1 MTERTPEQPE
11 RPACT
16 TPLPS
21 EPVPLGA
28 TVPLPSS
35 FSQSRIVGSGPL
47 TGSLR
52 VADLQDKMLGEFRLL
67 RRLGGGGMAEVWLA
81 EQTSLHRQ
89 VAVKVMRPDIQAD
102 EMCRKRFE
110 QEAHAA
116 AGLNHPNIVQV
127 YAIGE
132 AEGIRFIAQEYV
144 QGLNMR
150 DYIAKKG
157 PPPVQIAMHIMKQ
170 VAAAVQAASEAG
182 IVHRDIK
189 PENILLTR
197 KGLAKVADFGL
208 AQLTQPGDNVRLT
221 QIGVTMGTPLYMSP
235 EQVQGKKVDHRSDI
249 YSLGVTFYHL
259 LCGRP
264 PFRGETAMAVAIQ
277 QVQSA
282 APPLIE
288 TRSDLPSSICNLVH
302 RMMAKKPDDRF
313 QSAQAVLQELRKIDK
328 DGLHELDFANAGELP
343 AMARI
348 DRSQWVRGRGL
359 IQWLHPR
366 VHPWGA
372 FVIWGVLVAAASVA
386 LGARSRPGPALRQRV
401 ARQSHTEKQPTI
413 AGQVE
418 VARRQDTE
426 DAWRAVLVHFPGDA
440 PEKHEARAEL
450 ILRLLPQLRLREV
463 QEICENV
470 TRSGNAPP
478 SAAAVAWAGRAII
491 YGLEGNMPE
500 AQLLVSQHVRSQEQ
514 SLPPELREWVREMV
528 DPRRRPPGSPRGM
541 QGGFTTGADRG
552 PPRFSSQ
559 DRTPNR
565 PTGENGAP
573 RR

>member
-1 MTERTPEQPE
+1 MTERTPEQQD
-11 RPACT
+11 RPAST
-16 TPLPS
+16 NPLPS

-35 FSQSRIVGSGPL
+35 LSQSRIVGSGPL

-89 VAVKVMRPDIQAD
+89 VAVKVMRPDIQSD

-132 AEGIRFIAQEYV
+132 ADGIRFIAQEYV

-150 DYIAKKG
+150 DFITKKG

-208 AQLTQPGDNVRLT
+208 AQLTQPGDDVRLT
-221 QIGVTMGTPLYMSP
+221 QIGMTMGTPLYMSP

-282 APPLIE
+282 APQLIE
-288 TRSDLPSSICNLVH
+288 SRSDLPSSVCDLVH

-328 DGLHELDFANAGELP
+328 DGLHEDNFSNDDEVP
-343 AMARI
+343 ATVRI
-348 DRSQWVRGRGL
+348 DRSQWARRRGL
-359 IQWLHPR
+359 VQWLHPR

-372 FVIWGVLVAAASVA
+372 LVLWGVLVAAASAA
-386 LGARSRPGPALRQRV
+386 LGARSQPPSALRQRI
-401 ARQSHTEKQPTI
+401 ASQTHTEKQPTI

-418 VARRQDTE
+418 FARRQDTE
-426 DAWRAVLVHFPGDA
+426 DAWRAVLDLFPGGA

-450 ILRLLPQLRLREV
+450 IVRLLPQLRLREA
-463 QEICENV
+463 EELCDEM
-470 TRSGNAPP
+470 TRSGDTPP
-478 SAAAVAWAGRAII
+478 STTAVGWAGRAII
-491 YGLEGNMPE
+491 HGLEIGR
-500 AQLLVSQHVRSQEQ
+500 AHV
-514 SLPPELREWVREMV
+514 
-528 DPRRRPPGSPRGM
+528 
-541 QGGFTTGADRG
+541 
-552 PPRFSSQ
+552 
-559 DRTPNR
+559 
-565 PTGENGAP
+565 
-573 RR
+573 

>member
-1 MTERTPEQPE
+1 M
-11 RPACT
+11 
-16 TPLPS
+16 
-21 EPVPLGA
+21 
-28 TVPLPSS
+28 PLPSS
-35 FSQSRIVGSGPL
+35 LSQSRIMGSGPL

-89 VAVKVMRPDIQAD
+89 VAVKVMRPDIQSD

-221 QIGVTMGTPLYMSP
+221 QIGITMGTPLYMSP
-235 EQVQGKKVDHRSDI
+235 EQVQGKKIDHRSDI

-277 QVQSA
+277 QVQSN

-288 TRSDLPSSICNLVH
+288 TRSDLPSSICDLVH
-302 RMMAKKPDDRF
+302 RMMAKMPDDRF
-313 QSAQAVLQELRKIDK
+313 QSAQAVLHELRKIDK
-328 DGLHELDFANAGELP
+328 NGLHEVNFSNDAELP
-343 AMARI
+343 ATMPI
-348 DRSQWVRGRGL
+348 DRSQWARGREL
-359 IQWLHPR
+359 VQWLHPS

-372 FVIWGVLVAAASVA
+372 FVIWGVLVATASAA
-386 LGARSRPGPALRQRV
+386 LGARSQPGPALRQRV
-401 ARQSHTEKQPTI
+401 ARQTRSEKQPTI
-413 AGQVE
+413 ARQVE
-418 VARRQDTE
+418 FARRQDTE
-426 DAWRAVLVHFPGDA
+426 DAWWAVLVLFPGDA
-440 PEKHEARAEL
+440 PEKYEARTEL
-450 ILRLLPQLRLREV
+450 ILRLLPQLRLREA
-463 QEICENV
+463 EELCDDV
-470 TRSGNAPP
+470 TRSNNTPA
-478 SAAAVAWAGRAII
+478 SATAVAWAGRAII
-491 YGLEGNMPE
+491 HGLEGNMPE
-500 AQLLVSQHVRSQEQ
+500 AQRLIDQRLRSQEQ
-514 SLPPELREWVREMV
+514 SLPPELREWVREML
-528 DPRRRPPGSPRGM
+528 DSRRRPPGSPRGP
-541 QGGFTTGADRG
+541 QGSLPTGADRG
-552 PPRFSSQ
+552 SPRFGSQ
-559 DRTPNR
+559 DRAPN
-565 PTGENGAP
+565 GSAGGNGAP